1 MLLTQAQVDK
11 AFNLSVQEVNEA
23 LARNGYFDPML
34 TASCVGMTCKGVFVY
49 QTTFFDRDESRMDNG
64 KLYIK
69 YEQHN
74 APVPFITADY

>member
-34 TASCVGMTCKGVFVY
+34 TATCEGMTCKGVFVY
-49 QTTFFDRDESRMDNG
+49 QTTFFSRDESRMDNG